1 MYMVGYYPY
10 AGDNVA
16 PLTLK
21 ICTMSRVKQL
31 RFIDSLIDNI
41 QTIKKS
47 QCSLSEMDVKVLNDA
62 IGILTDLRGKK
73 GKTNEQILTEFIKV
87 VELLVKFFK

>member
-1 MYMVGYYPY
+1 
-10 AGDNVA
+10 
-16 PLTLK
+16 
-21 ICTMSRVKQL
+21 MSRLKQL

-47 QCSLSEMDVKVLNDA
+47 QCSLSEPDVKVLNDA